1 MTTTR
6 DGCTVELYALLPPAG
21 EPEVIHQA
29 IPAGATV
36 LDLGTGAGRIAL
48 PLAALGHPVTGVDNS
63 AEMLAHVR
71 NAETVLADIET
82 LRLGRRFDAV
92 LLASNL
98 LNTPETA
105 LRRAFLATAAYHADG
120 PVIVQWTP
128 PAWFDTMDA
137 GTRQIGPVTVT
148 TKDIVRDGDLLS
160 ATAQYDTADQHW
172 EHAFTALRLSTS
184 DVEEEL
190 AAVGLRLERWLTEDQ
205 SWFTATVREPNQR
218 SSVSANPSALGSSDA
233 QAT

>member
-1 MTTTR
+1 VTTTR
-6 DGCTVELYALLPPAG
+6 DGCAVELYALLPAAG
-21 EPEVIHQA
+21 EPELIHGA
-29 IPAGATV
+29 IAAGATV
-36 LDLGTGAGRIAL
+36 LDLGTGAGRIAQ

-71 NAETVLADIET
+71 NVETVLADIET
-82 LRLGRRFDAV
+82 LRLDRRFDAV

-98 LNTPETA
+98 LNTPETS
-105 LRRAFLATAAYHADG
+105 LRRAFLATAARHAAG
-120 PVIVQWTP
+120 PVIVQWSP
-128 PAWFDTMDA
+128 PAWLDA
-137 GTRQIGPVTVT
+137 MGASTRRLGPVTVT
-148 TKDIVRDGDLLS
+148 TKDIVRDGNLLS

-190 AAVGLRLERWLTEDQ
+190 ASVGLRLDRWLTEDQ
-205 SWFTATVREPNQR
+205 SWFTATAPNQR
-218 SSVSANPSALGSSDA
+218 SSAAANPSASGSSDA